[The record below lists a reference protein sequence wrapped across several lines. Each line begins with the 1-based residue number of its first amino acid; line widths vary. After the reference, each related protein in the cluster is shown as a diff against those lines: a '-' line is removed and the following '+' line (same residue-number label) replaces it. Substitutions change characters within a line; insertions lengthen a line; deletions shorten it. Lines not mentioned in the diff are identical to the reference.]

1 MKKYLMILS
10 IGFFLISCGGGQPK
24 EEVSEEMK
32 ATTEAV
38 EEATQ
43 ELENSAEELEEKV
56 KSTEVEVDSLLN
68 DI

>member
-1 MKKYLMILS
+1 MKKFFMILS
-10 IGFFLISCGGGQPK
+10 VGFFLCACGGGQAK

-43 ELENSAEELEEKV
+43 ELENSAEELEDKV
-56 KSTEVEVDSLLN
+56 KTTEAEVDSLLN